1 MGNYESLLQL
11 GNTYSKLLKTD
22 PFTAQQRKSINAT
35 RYIKPK
41 VFKISSMR
49 KISKTA
55 SMGCMLPFKDL
66 HKITKL
72 YPDC

>member
-11 GNTYSKLLKTD
+11 GNTYSKVLKTD

-41 VFKISSMR
+41 VFKIS
-49 KISKTA
+49 KTV

-66 HKITKL
+66 HKIHKL

>member
-1 MGNYESLLQL
+1 MGNNESLLHL

-22 PFTAQQRKSINAT
+22 PFTAQQSINAI

-41 VFKISSMR
+41 VFKISSVR
-49 KISKTA
+49 KISKTV

-66 HKITKL
+66 HKIHKL

>member
-1 MGNYESLLQL
+1 MGNNESLLQL

-41 VFKISSMR
+41 VFKNIINE
-49 KISKTA
+49 KN
-55 SMGCMLPFKDL
+55 F
-66 HKITKL
+66 
-72 YPDC
+72 